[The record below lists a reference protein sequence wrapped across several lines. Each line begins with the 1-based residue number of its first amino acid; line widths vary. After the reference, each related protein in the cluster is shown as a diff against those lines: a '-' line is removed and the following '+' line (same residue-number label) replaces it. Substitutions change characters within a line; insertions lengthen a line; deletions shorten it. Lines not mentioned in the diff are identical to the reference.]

1 MERSHEQCIVTGL
14 LNALFTNF
22 DQRGKRGQGYE
33 LNGHHS
39 KVLRLQYAEEK
50 ERPLSAGAAGT
61 FAGTKKMYCLTHA
74 IGFTMV

>member
-1 MERSHEQCIVTGL
+1 MMDNSIQLVKRLSAHMGPIDLG
-14 LNALFTNF
+14 
-22 DQRGKRGQGYE
+22 GKRGQGYE

-61 FAGTKKMYCLTHA
+61 FAGTKK
-74 IGFTMV
+74 IRI